1 MLLTIDYSCHPPES
15 QQDEKTYPIKS
26 VFMEEEGNIQYKRNY
41 HHQAIEYLELV
52 IKILLAISKKLSSQL
67 HHEKCHKSQA
77 QEMKHLQQSIVYVA
91 R

>member
-52 IKILLAISKKLSSQL
+52 IKILLAISKNLSSQL